1 MRELTFVRTGHL
13 EWRDRPDP
21 VLLATTDALVRPF
34 VAGRCDGDCL
44 PLHRPVSRPMRA
56 GLKVGL
62 IDPVVASIVG
72 HVPFQ
77 GPFAIGHE
85 CVAQV
90 IAVGADVSGVAVGD
104 VVVVPWA
111 VSCGTCEECRLGLT
125 AKCSTMS
132 ADSPGRELAAFGFGP
147 TSGSWGGMVADL
159 LRIPFAD
166 HLLVKVPEG
175 VDPLRVASASDN
187 LADAWRSVVPPL
199 RQRPGGRVLVIGG
212 GGQSIG
218 LYAAGLAVTRGASVV
233 DYIDD
238 RDSRLGV
245 AESFGARVRKVG
257 QSRRKSIL
265 PSIPERY
272 DVAVEASSHPQ
283 GLRDALRALRPGGIC
298 TGTGYYLS
306 PGTKLPVMDMYA
318 TRPCT
323 SASPTCAPSSPSW
336 STSSPP
342 AGSRPSG
349 SPACSPTGTTP
360 PRPTRPAP
368 PSWCSTASPSTSPA
382 AETAQAEATVPQIQ
396 LQLQRSRRCPER
408 AEHRHHP
415 GRPRSCAVESGRRA
429 PDNDLFRSL
438 A

>member
-13 EWRDRPDP
+13 EWRDRADP
-21 VLLATTDALVRPF
+21 AISEPTDALVRPF
-34 VAGRCDGDCL
+34 VASRCDGDCL
-44 PLHRPVSRPMRA
+44 PLHRSVSRPMQA
-56 GLKVGL
+56 GLKLGL

-90 IAVGADVSGVAVGD
+90 TAVGSGVTGLAVGD

-111 VSCGTCEECRLGLT
+111 ISCGTCEECRLGLT

-132 ADSPGRELAAFGFGP
+132 AASPGRELAAFGFGP
-147 TSGSWGGMVADL
+147 ASGAWGGMVADA

-166 HLLVKVPEG
+166 HMLVKVPEG
-175 VDPLRVASASDN
+175 VDPLRVAAASDN
-187 LADAWRSVVPPL
+187 LADAWRCVVPPL

-218 LYAAGLAVTRGASVV
+218 LYAAGLAVAHGASSV
-233 DYIDD
+233 DYLDD
-238 RDSRLGV
+238 RDSRLEV
-245 AESFGARVRKVG
+245 AESFGARVHRVDKA
-257 QSRRKSIL
+257 RRKSVL
-265 PSIPERY
+265 PTTSGRY

-318 TRPCT
+318 TSATLHVGVSHVRPVLPELLDFIATTGFEAERVT
-323 SASPTCAPSSPSW
+323 SLVADWDEAPEAYQAH
-336 STSSPP
+336 TTKLVLHRPP
-342 AGSRPSG
+342 L
-349 SPACSPTGTTP
+349 GTTP
-360 PRPTRPAP
+360 
-368 PSWCSTASPSTSPA
+368 
-382 AETAQAEATVPQIQ
+382 Q
-396 LQLQRSRRCPER
+396 PER
-408 AEHRHHP
+408 D
-415 GRPRSCAVESGRRA
+415 S
-429 PDNDLFRSL
+429 
-438 A
+438 